1 MANQYLATPPTQSA
15 YSIFFNEMFSDLDM
29 AGIPTGFRAFW
40 ANSRPK
46 YAPDASAFSVDIR
59 KGVSSMAKLVRRG
72 NASPNGLSLDEKRPV
87 AGKYTNTTRQFPLSE
102 DISALGAGELLF
114 RVAGENP
121 YGEKTRIERMRSKAS
136 DLYVEHV
143 RRALQ
148 LNEYLA
154 SRAIQEGRQPYILG
168 SAIDDDYIDYCRST
182 DNTFACVDQWDD
194 TNGVPLT
201 DFSTACVQA
210 QVAGHTIPNMAI
222 MDPYSATA
230 FVDAMA
236 DVADIRSYGFIRL
249 AMDGVP
255 ANLARFTGPGGFTYL
270 GRAITKDG
278 YRLEI
283 FVCNQG
289 YINDDGDFVNYMD
302 AKTTVLAN
310 SETRFDLIIGPPEML
325 PMGPTEQ
332 NIYSE
337 VLGVNPDLSRLPSP
351 NLALTPAGSIYH
363 DAYFSGDRKSLQLR
377 TQSAFVYAPFH
388 TDSIVT
394 LTSCAK

>member
-1 MANQYLATPPTQSA
+1 MANNYLATPPTQSA
-15 YSIFFNEMFSDLDM
+15 YSIFFNDMFSDVDM

-40 ANSRPK
+40 ANSRVK
-46 YAPDASAFSVDIR
+46 YAQDASAFSVDIK
-59 KGVSSMAKLVRRG
+59 KGVSTMAKLVRRG
-72 NASPNGLSLDEKRPV
+72 NASPTGLSLDEKRPV
-87 AGKYTNTTRQFPLSE
+87 VGKYTNITRQFPLSE
-102 DISALGAGELLF
+102 DISPLSAGELLF
-114 RVAGENP
+114 RIAGENP
-121 YGEKTRIERMRSKAS
+121 YGEKTRIERMRAKAA
-136 DLYVEHV
+136 DLYIEHV

-154 SRAIQEGRQPYILG
+154 SRSIQTGLQPYILG
-168 SAIDDDYIDYCRST
+168 SAIDDDFIDYCRASG
-182 DNTFACVDQWDD
+182 NTFACADEWDD
-194 TNGVPLT
+194 TNGNPLG

-210 QVAGHTIPNMAI
+210 QITGHTIPNMVI
-222 MDPYSATA
+222 LEPDSATA
-230 FVDAMA
+230 FVDEMA

-270 GRAITKDG
+270 GRAVTKDG
-278 YRLEI
+278 YRLEV

-289 YINDDGDFVNYMD
+289 YINDQGSFVNYMD
-302 AKTTVLAN
+302 SKTAVLLN
-310 SETRFDLIIGPPEML
+310 SDTRFDLIVGPPEML

-332 NIYSE
+332 NIYDE
-337 VLGVNPDLSRLPSP
+337 VLGVKPDLSRIPQS

-377 TQSAFVYAPFH
+377 TQSAFVYAPYH

-394 LTSCAK
+394 LTGCAK